1 MDNMARNADDM
12 ARNLKDINN
21 MSTAIKLQSI
31 DTKKMITDG
40 NWDQTMKDLVSM
52 LEGSSRDSAR
62 IRQDLESISVD
73 LNKLKS

>member
-1 MDNMARNADDM
+1 MIGESMDNMARNADDM

-40 NWDQTMKDLVSM
+40 NWD
-52 LEGSSRDSAR
+52 
-62 IRQDLESISVD
+62 
-73 LNKLKS
+73 